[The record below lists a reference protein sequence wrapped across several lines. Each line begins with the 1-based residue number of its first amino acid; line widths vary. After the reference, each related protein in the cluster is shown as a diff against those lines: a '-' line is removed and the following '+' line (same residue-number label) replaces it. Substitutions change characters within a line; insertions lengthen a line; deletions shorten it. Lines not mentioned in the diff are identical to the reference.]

1 MGAMLRS
8 AATAGASMA
17 DASANAND
25 AVLTHSRF
33 VIANLEQ
40 MQSAFQ
46 IEIRVRPIRVH

>member
-1 MGAMLRS
+1 MVD
-8 AATAGASMA
+8 ASMA

-33 VIANLEQ
+33 VIANLDR
-40 MQSAFQ
+40 MHSALE